1 MGNGIRIRNGSGETR
16 EKKRPLAALLF
27 LYAGVCGI
35 MSFLHSLE
43 GISFS
48 GWVVYTIAAVLCG
61 LIWYTCYG
69 RKKAFLL
76 LALAS
81 VMICQTAV
89 FLIGD
94 TFREQAAHIM
104 ECITDGGDTEPMQVM
119 ETTILLTV
127 AVSFIMAVFEFLIK
141 SHLVLYLLTTG
152 LLLLS
157 PLWGV
162 RAGVWEI
169 LLVAIFQAA
178 FWVMEIADLVH
189 KRGAFH
195 GRRAFHGRHNLSGKS
210 SITAGLILMA
220 VFLAVFPIVAA
231 HTEELYGFVYDA
243 EGEAYRT
250 MSRLS
255 GRAGELVTGGKI
267 GRGNNYRTGTAH
279 LELEATVEP
288 SETLYLRGF
297 GGGEYTGGDWIRSSD
312 EALFANIMARPDWQD
327 NEISIANRYYGMY
340 FVMNGSMQGDEDE
353 LPEAV
358 TLTIRHC
365 NGVYGNAYVPYYSQ
379 RNNSWYNYDYDD
391 YYGYGSQREGYVYRY
406 YEQKDMMIDWN
417 NVSEVFEE
425 QRDWYRRLQEA
436 YVEEIQTAYTQVPE
450 TLLPRLTELCRENPQ
465 ESLEDI
471 TAFILYTLHSN
482 ASYTLTPGWAPLN
495 EDIVEYFLFEGGRGY
510 CEHFAVTATLMYRL
524 YGIPARYATGY
535 MVQPSD
541 FELQEN
547 GTWKAVAT
555 DESAHA
561 WVEIFLEDYGWTP
574 VEATPA
580 SDGSSVASYPG
591 FDSSVLGQIMGE
603 RNWRM
608 DRPSILLPRIESG
621 RGNTVQDEGFSFDF
635 EINFEEYERWF
646 YVLGTCI
653 AYSLCLLPLFLDYRR
668 LKKLKK
674 LERLGCRKVFFKL
687 LQMLSFA
694 GMLEGYDGTEEDFA
708 EKLAELTGVAREEIA
723 KMQEIVCEAAYS
735 SSPPAPEK
743 EECVRKT
750 YLYLAEAVYGTLKW
764 HRKMIMRNIKAFI

>member
-1 MGNGIRIRNGSGETR
+1 MGNGIRIRSGSEETG

-27 LYAGVCGI
+27 LYAGVCGT

-43 GISFS
+43 GVSFS
-48 GWVVYTIAAVLCG
+48 GWVVYVIAAVLCG
-61 LIWYTCYG
+61 VIWYTCYG

-76 LALAS
+76 LALVS
-81 VMICQTAV
+81 VVICQTAV

-94 TFREQAAHIM
+94 TFREQAAHIV
-104 ECITDGGDTEPMQVM
+104 ECITDGGDTEPMSVM
-119 ETTILLTV
+119 ETAILLTV
-127 AVSFIMAVFEFLIK
+127 VVSFIMAVSELLIK

-162 RAGVWEI
+162 RAGVGEI
-169 LLVAIFQAA
+169 LLVALFQAA
-178 FWVMEIADLVH
+178 FWAMKIAELVH
-189 KRGAFH
+189 KRGVFR
-195 GRRAFHGRHNLSGKS
+195 GKRNLSGKS
-210 SITAGLILMA
+210 SITTGLILVA
-220 VFLAVFPIVAA
+220 VFLAVFPLVAA

-255 GRAGELVTGGKI
+255 GKADELVTGGKI

-279 LELEATVEP
+279 LELVTTAEP

-340 FVMNGSMQGDEDE
+340 FVMNGSMQGNEDE
-353 LPEAV
+353 LPETV

-365 NGVYGNAYVPYYSQ
+365 NGVYGNAYVPYYRQ
-379 RNNSWYNYDYDD
+379 RSNSWYNYDD

-406 YEQKDMMIDWN
+406 YEQKDMMIDWE
-417 NVSEVFEE
+417 NVSEAFEE
-425 QRDWYRRLQEA
+425 QRDWYRRLQNA

-450 TLLPRLTELCRENPQ
+450 ALLPRLTKLCQENPQ
-465 ESLEDI
+465 KTLDEI

-482 ASYTLTPGWAPLN
+482 ASYTLTPGWAPMN

-535 MVQPSD
+535 MLAPSD
-541 FELQEN
+541 FEVQEDS
-547 GTWKAVAT
+547 TWKAVAT

-574 VEATPA
+574 VEVTPA
-580 SDGSSVASYPG
+580 SDGGSVASYPG
-591 FDSSVLGQIMGE
+591 FDRSVLGRIMRE
-603 RNWRM
+603 RNWSM
-608 DRPSILLPRIESG
+608 DRPGIPLLRVKSG
-621 RGNTVQDEGFSFDF
+621 QGNEGQDEGFTFDF
-635 EINFEEYERWF
+635 EIDYEEHERWF
-646 YVLGTCI
+646 YVLGTCVV
-653 AYSLCLLPLFLDYRR
+653 YSLCLVPLFLDYRR
-668 LKKLKK
+668 LR
-674 LERLGCRKVFFKL
+674 RLRKMEEMGCRKVFSRV
-687 LQMLSFA
+687 LQILRLA
-694 GMLEGYDGTEEDFA
+694 GIMEGYDGMEEDFA
-708 EKLAELTGVAREEIA
+708 EKLAGLTGVAREEIA
-723 KMQEIVCEAAYS
+723 QMQKIVCEAAYGS
-735 SSPPAPEK
+735 VPPMPEK

-750 YLYLAEAVYGTLKW
+750 YLHLAEAVYGTLKW
-764 HRKMIMRNIKAFI
+764 HRKIMMRKVKALI